1 MDSYKMTLAALAGCL
16 LAIGLTIGIFYLA
29 VYFIPISDEY
39 ETTTTLTDSIEYG
52 GEYTDCEV
60 IKRATYWRVDCLSM
74 IDPGVE
80 IMWFRPGEVAEIVEK
95 WRGEITEGDEHESD
109 I

>member
-1 MDSYKMTLAALAGCL
+1 MKGFVLILVGM
-16 LAIGLTIGIFYLA
+16 AIITIAILGAIA
-29 VYFIPISDEY
+29 VVDLIGGTFDINID
-39 ETTTTLTDSIEYG
+39 TATTLTDSIEYG